1 MAKIGNQAKSRTE
14 LRKRVSGETEGKGE
28 TERNQMC

>member
-1 MAKIGNQAKSRTE
+1 MAKIGRQAKSRTE
-14 LRKRVSGETEGKGE
+14 SCRRVSGETESKGE